1 MSNYIGFFVR
11 DNLGQV
17 PNQTGSSW
25 SSCPD
30 IIFAGNG
37 NPAPP
42 PLSTYTSAAGYAT
55 DYGSTVYTTT
65 PPTPNFVYLRALNT
79 NPAATPAAPITGRV
93 WFYWVESDLALW
105 PQNWNTTQ
113 VAVAGSQI
121 NYQPIT
127 TTANNQVVICN
138 LPFIWTPP
146 PPASGTH
153 YCGVSWIENVPSNP
167 AQNPAL
173 GFGAFST
180 FNDLVNFV
188 LQNPNMGW
196 RNTNDVTSLGFT
208 WTQTTGVTGPSTAP
222 GMFYLGIQ
230 CKNMPTDAQLGY
242 TIPGPNPSIATIS
255 SNLTPISNPN
265 MLNMVPIVGWPASA
279 VSSIT
284 IYYKQGPT
292 QPQNGANVT
301 VTLIIPSSSLTSD
314 TLKLLAEAPEHMV
327 LRTTLDFVSHRD
339 SLVGVELD
347 YDIYAAILGTQTYGF

>member
-1 MSNYIGFFVR
+1 MGNYIGFFVR

-30 IIFAGNG
+30 IIFAGTG

-42 PLSTYTSAAGYAT
+42 PLSTYTSPAGYAT

-65 PPTPNFVYLRALNT
+65 PPTPNYTFLRALNT
-79 NPAATPAAPITGRV
+79 NPAATPQAPITGRA

-105 PQNWNTTQ
+105 PQNWNTGSVT
-113 VAVAGSQI
+113 VAGSAI

-146 PPASGTH
+146 PPAAGTH
-153 YCGVSWIENVPSNP
+153 YCGVSWIENNP
-167 AQNPAL
+167 TATPQNPAL
-173 GFGAFST
+173 GFGAFNT

-196 RNTNDVTSLGFT
+196 RNTTDVTSLGYT

-222 GMFYLGIQ
+222 PMFYLGIQ

-242 TIPGPNPSIATIS
+242 TIPGPIPSIATIS

-265 MLNMVPIVGWPASA
+265 MLNMVPIYGWPGNA

-292 QPQNGANVT
+292 QPQTGANVT
-301 VTLIIPSSSLTSD
+301 VTLIIPGQQLASD
-314 TLKLLAEAPEHMV
+314 TLALLKDAPEHMV
-327 LRTTLDFVSHRD
+327 LRSTLDFVVNRET
-339 SLVGVELD
+339 LAGVD
-347 YDIYAAILGTQTYGF
+347 IAYDIYAAVLGTMTYGF